1 MKRTIAIVL
10 GILVVV
16 AIAAAAFTVFK
27 KPEEASAPIAAVP
40 LVVETTEPAA
50 VATSAPELT
59 ATAVPE
65 PTATVVP
72 DPTATEET
80 QPVVEP
86 VAEAT
91 VAEVQPTETPAE
103 ATTETASGPT
113 IFEIVSAES
122 QARFVINEVLRGSP
136 KTVIGA
142 TDQVSGQ
149 LAVDPSDPAATQ
161 VGVIQVNARTL
172 ATDSN
177 MRDRALKN
185 WILQTNDYEFVTFE
199 PSEVLSMPA
208 SVAVGESFSFQLA
221 GNLTVRDTTV
231 PVTFDVTVTP
241 VSETRLEG
249 MATLTIPYQDLN
261 VSIPDS
267 PSVDTVSDD
276 LTLELEFVAIP
287 AGDV

>member
-1 MKRTIAIVL
+1 MKRTIVIIL
-10 GILVVV
+10 GVVVVV
-16 AIAAAAFTVFK
+16 AIAAAAFTVFRE
-27 KPEEASAPIAAVP
+27 PEAASAPIQAVP
-40 LVVETTEPAA
+40 LVVETSAPVA
-50 VATSAPELT
+50 VATVVPQPT
-59 ATAVPE
+59 ATVVPE
-65 PTATVVP
+65 PTATEQAQ
-72 DPTATEET
+72 PT
-80 QPVVEP
+80 VEP
-86 VAEAT
+86 AAAAT
-91 VAEVQPTETPAE
+91 VAEVQPTETPTAAPTE
-103 ATTETASGPT
+103 AASGPT
-113 IFEIVSAES
+113 IFEIVPAES
-122 QARFVINEVLRGSP
+122 QARFVIDEVLRGSP

-177 MRDRALKN
+177 SRDRALKN

-199 PSEVLSMPA
+199 PAELIGMPD
-208 SVAVGESFSFQLA
+208 SVAVGTAFSFQLA

-249 MATLTIPYQDLN
+249 LATLTIPYRDLN

-267 PSVDTVSDD
+267 PSVDTVADE

-287 AGDV
+287 AEGV